1 MFQPILRG
9 LLKQRASKGD
19 LNFQRMFFLYHLD
32 GEWALLTYPAQK
44 IKKVDLKSC
53 ELVQQKDQTPKI
65 CMLVK

>member
-44 IKKVDLKSC
+44 IEKVDLKSC
-53 ELVQQKDQTPKI
+53 ELI
-65 CMLVK
+65 